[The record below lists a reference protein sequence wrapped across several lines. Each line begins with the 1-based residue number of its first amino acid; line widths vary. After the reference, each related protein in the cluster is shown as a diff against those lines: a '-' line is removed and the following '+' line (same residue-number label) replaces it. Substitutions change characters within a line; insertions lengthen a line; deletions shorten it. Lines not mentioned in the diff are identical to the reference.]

1 MLKLK
6 LQYFGHLMWRA
17 DSLEKTLMQGK
28 IDGRRGQQRMRW
40 LEGIIN
46 STGMSLNNFWE
57 IVKDREVLHA
67 AVHGVTKSQTGLI
80 DSTTTW
86 IRRRKCLGWLKSFPS
101 YASSYLGHLAQISSY
116 CLLYCSDTNSLFTER
131 DGKCGRWWPLR
142 LPLLLSAS
150 LGGNSWWLP
159 NSWLCFTCVQKF
171 AYRKGLFTGRA

>member
-1 MLKLK
+1 ML
-6 LQYFGHLMWRA
+6 
-17 DSLEKTLMQGK
+17 GK
-28 IDGRRGQQRMRW
+28 IEGRRGQQRMRW

-86 IRRRKCLGWLKSFPS
+86 IRRCKCLGWLKSLPS
-101 YASSYLGHLAQISSY
+101 YAYSYLGHLAQITSY

-131 DGKCGRWWPLR
+131 DGRCGRNLRSPQVLGTYQRGSSQISGFVSPLF
-142 LPLLLSAS
+142 AS
-150 LGGNSWWLP
+150 GK
-159 NSWLCFTCVQKF
+159 V
-171 AYRKGLFTGRA
+171 LFTSTV